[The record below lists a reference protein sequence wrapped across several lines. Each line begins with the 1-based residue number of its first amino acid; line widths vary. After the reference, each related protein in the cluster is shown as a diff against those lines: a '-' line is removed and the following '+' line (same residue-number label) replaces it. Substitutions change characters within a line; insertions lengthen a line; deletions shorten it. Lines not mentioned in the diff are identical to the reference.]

1 MKQKLINLE
10 DELFETLEKL
20 CADGEMSEFI
30 RQAIKEKINR
40 KIISN
45 EQLSNRMKKLDNL
58 DTEVVHKTAVDIE
71 FTTQVIFEEIKKQNE
86 ILKLIHRRSLLSAGF
101 SQACYKKVHTGD
113 ELKAASDTIMKAVK
127 NEQQQLNF

>member
-1 MKQKLINLE
+1 MNI
-10 DELFETLEKL
+10 
-20 CADGEMSEFI
+20 
-30 RQAIKEKINR
+30 AIKEKINR

-113 ELKAASDTIMKAVK
+113 ELKAATNTIMKAVE
-127 NEQQQLNF
+127 NEQQQLKF